1 MPGVIVMELQ
11 RRGSTRR
18 SDNTENDPYSRIVVA
33 FNARHQ
39 DHLLQWPSGAPTH
52 ARTHTRA
59 HAPRPHIFIT
69 ASWASQL
76 EKACPVKIALSAI
89 AYKAVANHQF
99 PSYLA
104 SR

>member
-52 ARTHTRA
+52 ARTHERM
-59 HAPRPHIFIT
+59 RPART
-69 ASWASQL
+69 
-76 EKACPVKIALSAI
+76 
-89 AYKAVANHQF
+89 
-99 PSYLA
+99 YL
-104 SR
+104 